1 MSGLSESDIQK
12 LLLECK
18 AGEYTAHI
26 LEVTQFL
33 CLALFSALRVYALM
47 DGKILITGIVLFLNL
62 VPVATNLFDIVT
74 SAIVMDI
81 SLGTRISVIIGDVL
95 VLLVTW
101 SKLAKLYY
109 EARQLRIKAPLATL
123 LFRDGTFYFVV
134 LLIVNVLQ
142 VIGDNIPSLFNMQV
156 SQPFFETLPPI
167 IVCRFI
173 LNLRLVKPAGSSWIS
188 GNQSG
193 SLRFVGNAGEP
204 LRFGAD
210 DEPEEEEENAV
221 EHLAEAEEPNV
232 FTQDIIDSGKDIANY
247 NINFDGQPRTSSTFK
262 Y

>member
-1 MSGLSESDIQK
+1 MD
-12 LLLECK
+12 
-18 AGEYTAHI
+18 I
-26 LEVTQFL
+26 LEVTQFI

-47 DGKILITGIVLFLNL
+47 NGKILVTGTVFLLNL

-81 SLGTRISVIIGDVL
+81 SLGTRISVIIGDAL

-101 SKLAKLYY
+101 SKSAKSYY

-142 VIGDNIPSLFNMQV
+142 VIGGNIPSLSTIGV
-156 SQPFFETLPPI
+156 SSPFFDTLQPI

-173 LNLRLVKPAGSSWIS
+173 LNLRQVKPAGSSWIS

-193 SLRFVGNAGEP
+193 SLRFVGNAGES

-210 DEPEEEEENAV
+210 EEPEEEEENTA
-221 EHLAEAEEPNV
+221 ERLAEAEKPD
-232 FTQDIIDSGKDIANY
+232 TLAQDISDSKEDIVADYANS
-247 NINFDGQPRTSSTFK
+247 INFVGQPGPST
-262 Y
+262 YV